1 MHNIAKRLGEAKGP
15 LRVYPE
21 CLGTV
26 ANTARSLC
34 LIKVAAHCEC
44 EGVQKQ
50 GRNPG
55 RQEQVEPNW
64 AWPFGTSSP
73 SCLARAQEGHPEAG

>member
-1 MHNIAKRLGEAKGP
+1 MHNIAKRLGEAKGS